1 MDQAL
6 HMHMVPAA
14 DIAGLR
20 KFYVDGLGWSTW
32 GPDMPGSIMLRAG
45 TAVIVFLNRDYLAA
59 ESGIE
64 VSSTARA
71 INAVFVADKSDVDLQ
86 ITRAVA
92 AGATITSLIRER
104 DGGLYSGYFTDPE
117 GNGWEIVWS
126 PVMRPSPDGGLNIGG
141 EPLSSGSGGT

>member
-14 DIAGLR
+14 DVAALKR
-20 KFYVDGLGWSTW
+20 FYVDSLGWSTW
-32 GPDMPGSIMLRAG
+32 GPPMPGSLMLRAG
-45 TAVIVFLNRDYLAA
+45 TATIVFLDRDYLAA

-64 VSSTARA
+64 VAATSRA
-71 INAVFVADKSDVDLQ
+71 INAVFVAEKSGVDAQ
-86 ITRAVA
+86 MARAVA
-92 AGATITSLIRER
+92 AGAAVTSPVRDR

-126 PVMRPSPDGGLNIGG
+126 PVMRPGADGGLDLQL
-141 EPLSSGSGGT
+141 PPQS

>member
-14 DIAGLR
+14 DVAALR
-20 KFYVDGLGWSTW
+20 QFYVDGLGWSTW
-32 GPDMPGSIMLRAG
+32 GPPMPGSLMLRAG

-59 ESGIE
+59 ESGID
-64 VSSTARA
+64 VGAVPRA
-71 INAVFVADKSDVDLQ
+71 INAVFVSEKAQVDAQ
-86 ITRAVA
+86 IARAVA
-92 AGATITSLIRER
+92 AGATITSPIRMR

-126 PVMRPSPDGGLNIGG
+126 PVMRPGADGGIAIAAA
-141 EPLSSGSGGT
+141 

>member
-14 DIAGLR
+14 DVAALHQ
-20 KFYVDGLGWSTW
+20 FYVDGLGWSTW
-32 GPDMPGSIMLRAG
+32 GPPMPGSLMLRAG

-59 ESGIE
+59 ESGID
-64 VSSTARA
+64 VGAVPRA
-71 INAVFVADKSDVDLQ
+71 INAVFVSEKAQVDAQ
-86 ITRAVA
+86 IARAVA
-92 AGATITSLIRER
+92 AGATITSPIRMR

-126 PVMRPSPDGGLNIGG
+126 PVMRPGADGGIAIAAA
-141 EPLSSGSGGT
+141 

>member
-14 DIAGLR
+14 DVAALR
-20 KFYVDGLGWSTW
+20 QFYVDGLGWSTW
-32 GPDMPGSIMLRAG
+32 GPPIPGSLMLRAG

-59 ESGIE
+59 ESGID
-64 VSSTARA
+64 VGAVPRA
-71 INAVFVADKSDVDLQ
+71 INAVFVSEKAQVDAQ
-86 ITRAVA
+86 IARAVA
-92 AGATITSLIRER
+92 AGATITSPIRVR

-126 PVMRPSPDGGLNIGG
+126 PVMRPGADGGIAIAAA
-141 EPLSSGSGGT
+141 

>member
-14 DIAGLR
+14 DVAALR
-20 KFYVDGLGWSTW
+20 QFYLDGLGWTTW
-32 GPDMPGSIMLRAG
+32 GPDMPGSFMLRAG
-45 TAVIVFLNRDYLAA
+45 TAVIVFLNRDYLAK

-64 VSSTARA
+64 VSATPRA
-71 INAVFVADKSDVDLQ
+71 INAVFVESKADVDAQ
-86 ITRAVA
+86 IAGAVA
-92 AGATITSLIRER
+92 AGAIITSPVRDR

-126 PVMRPSPDGGLNIGG
+126 PVMRPGADGGLDLKL
-141 EPLSSGSGGT
+141 P